1 MTKISLTPVIDV
13 VFILLIFFMLA
24 SNFNKVGQLEMNVS
38 KESSQ
43 ASDLDIKTFK
53 VLVRQDE
60 TVISNGKIY
69 DDKELITMLKI
80 ALKDS
85 EEYAVVLTAKKDVT
99 YQRYLTMM
107 NFLKENNIE
116 NISIGI
122 RDNEANKKRKREY
135 EDDGLLPLVNIIFL
149 LLIFFMIV
157 GVIEKSIIKD
167 DLSLP
172 KVELD
177 KFNND
182 DTTKIFFDKN
192 KNLYIDEEKIN
203 IKDISS
209 KIKSLKSK
217 EIILVA
223 DESILIDEI
232 NNILL
237 ELKKNKINTIKLLT
251 SLNAN

>member
-85 EEYAVVLTAKKDVT
+85 EEYAVVLTAK
-99 YQRYLTMM
+99 RC
-107 NFLKENNIE
+107 
-116 NISIGI
+116 
-122 RDNEANKKRKREY
+122 
-135 EDDGLLPLVNIIFL
+135 
-149 LLIFFMIV
+149 
-157 GVIEKSIIKD
+157 
-167 DLSLP
+167 
-172 KVELD
+172 
-177 KFNND
+177 
-182 DTTKIFFDKN
+182 
-192 KNLYIDEEKIN
+192 
-203 IKDISS
+203 DIS
-209 KIKSLKSK
+209 
-217 EIILVA
+217 EILDH
-223 DESILIDEI
+223 DELSQR
-232 NNILL
+232 
-237 ELKKNKINTIKLLT
+237 K
-251 SLNAN
+251 